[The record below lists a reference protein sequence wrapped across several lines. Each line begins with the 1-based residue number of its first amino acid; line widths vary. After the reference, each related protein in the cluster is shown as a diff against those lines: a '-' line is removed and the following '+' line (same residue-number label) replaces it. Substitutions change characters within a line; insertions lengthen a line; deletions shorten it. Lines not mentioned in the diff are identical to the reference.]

1 MLLAAVLHIS
11 ASRKEI
17 PDGLFGMD
25 VLLYTLVPKVIT
37 SLAQLW
43 NIWMVLLLYKMMS
56 KTLPSPYRKK
66 SITLWA
72 KSSKIIAGGKISL
85 RMVRS
90 RRSLDSILSL
100 SCCTPAQSRHKSQET
115 SSSSILPMVVWFFCS
130 GPSWT
135 DPKQRRLFWHT
146 TDNWNRFLVPGQG
159 NCR

>member
-66 SITLWA
+66 KYYI
-72 KSSKIIAGGKISL
+72 
-85 RMVRS
+85 V
-90 RRSLDSILSL
+90 
-100 SCCTPAQSRHKSQET
+100 SQELKDYCWWKNIT
-115 SSSSILPMVVWFFCS
+115 PN
-130 GPSWT
+130 GK
-135 DPKQRRLFWHT
+135 KQK
-146 TDNWNRFLVPGQG
+146 
-159 NCR
+159 